1 MVVVVVVV
9 LVLIT
14 YKNRCVIVFLIY
26 SSVQQVASLDEHG
39 SYTRY
44 GAACEEDPDEEATEG
59 EQDLVRSWAQL
70 GYDSDLTMR
79 SYPHSVGTY
88 QSRKQRKF
96 GSTSNEKM
104 SPTDVDNSH
113 ELEPATVI
121 NEEEDRLN
129 NASNQNRKFRH
140 RLRSIK
146 PSPKEVMVR
155 GKRKRRTGSST
166 FTTTTTT
173 TSASGG
179 GGGGGVST
187 SNSTRSS
194 KYRSMMD
201 NELLIGVRKSV
212 EFGPENNEQCRYID
226 FGGGSTSTSM
236 DAIDVED
243 GYDGA
248 SERGRCEYETDY
260 PVDYDDMGSASDN
273 ELPLGADDVIDIAP
287 DHCEVDASLTD
298 GLHLHSFVMSD
309 SVYTFS
315 INNNNN
321 NNNNNYQAN
330 NSNNNSNE
338 SSIRNPS
345 SGIIVNKHAGKKR
358 K

>member
-1 MVVVVVVV
+1 M
-9 LVLIT
+9 LIT
-14 YKNRCVIVFLIY
+14 YENRCVIVFLIY
-26 SSVQQVASLDEHG
+26 SAVQQVASLDEHG

-96 GSTSNEKM
+96 GSTTSNEKM
-104 SPTDVDNSH
+104 SPIDADNSH
-113 ELEPATVI
+113 ELEPAATVI

-173 TSASGG
+173 TTTSSATG

-194 KYRSMMD
+194 KYRSMVD
-201 NELLIGVRKSV
+201 SELLIGVRKSV

-226 FGGGSTSTSM
+226 CGGGSTSTSM

-273 ELPLGADDVIDIAP
+273 ELLLGADDAIDIVP

-315 INNNNN
+315 INNSSN
-321 NNNNNYQAN
+321 NNNNNYQTN
-330 NSNNNSNE
+330 NSNSNSYE